1 MNPFDEREMFMS
13 SLTGCLYNSF
23 KINEQLDWLSYHED
37 LIERG
42 NLVWENGDEF
52 YIEKKYPNGEIEV
65 KPNKLNWVPNEKG
78 EFEKLKDWF
87 PREPNNVYERNG
99 FFLPNGIYDIRLGC
113 DPFKYDK
120 TKDARK
126 SDCAAYAYQMPD
138 LINESYTYSDTFVMR
153 YAKRPPT
160 TDLQYQSILKMA
172 WYCGTQVLIERNI
185 GESPKKYFQSKKC
198 AGFLMWLPNEVE
210 FGIYTDGTGNTVQA
224 VCDYTEAYIEKH
236 VSKVYFP
243 ELLGEK
249 SGWLGFEVANT
260 QKYDDAMG
268 SGFALIAS
276 KVKRIKKNESNLR
289 GIESVLPY
297 QTVA

>member
-1 MNPFDEREMFMS
+1 
-13 SLTGCLYNSF
+13 
-23 KINEQLDWLSYHED
+23 
-37 LIERG
+37 
-42 NLVWENGDEF
+42 
-52 YIEKKYPNGEIEV
+52 
-65 KPNKLNWVPNEKG
+65 
-78 EFEKLKDWF
+78 
-87 PREPNNVYERNG
+87 
-99 FFLPNGIYDIRLGC
+99 
-113 DPFKYDK
+113 
-120 TKDARK
+120 
-126 SDCAAYAYQMPD
+126 
-138 LINESYTYSDTFVMR
+138 
-153 YAKRPPT
+153 
-160 TDLQYQSILKMA
+160 
-172 WYCGTQVLIERNI
+172 
-185 GESPKKYFQSKKC
+185 
-198 AGFLMWLPNEVE
+198 MWLPNEVE